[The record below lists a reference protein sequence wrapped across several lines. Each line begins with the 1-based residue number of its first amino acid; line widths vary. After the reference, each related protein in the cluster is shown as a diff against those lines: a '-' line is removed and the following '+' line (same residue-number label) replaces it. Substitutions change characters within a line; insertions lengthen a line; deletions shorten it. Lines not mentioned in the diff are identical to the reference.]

1 MSGGALVFEC
11 YSVWQLLGVWRIA
24 RRVRRVYVLDPA
36 YAVDQVLGGR
46 LGSHALL
53 ERLGLYNTEL
63 SRRLFLWVLSW
74 LNPEVETL
82 ESPMELL
89 ASHVYRLNQE
99 GPPRIDRVGPGLFEH
114 SLIWT
119 LREIVGD
126 DPVLV
131 RYLQGFLALVE
142 PRWRLFAFV
151 ARDLVQSD
159 ATVTVVPEGPLD
171 DQWDDPALDGVRRAV
186 PPRVDRINRIRYVVR
201 LLAARLVLWLMPI
214 GLFLTHARHGVRRRP
229 DGPYEVVMPV
239 AWGVYPVNESLVRFG
254 VKRSIDDLFLY
265 GAKLTPGRILHLF
278 GDIGLAAENEE
289 TFRQA
294 MVERGLPFR
303 DRRRFSVTWAFV
315 REALRAELMLL
326 RTLRPLPADRISLA
340 LLSALS
346 KGVYHYLRVV
356 LEMGNIDY
364 QVAFVRND
372 YNPGHVI
379 HTLVA
384 HRHGRKVAGAAH
396 AASLFDAPQLAYVH
410 LDRYFAQCEI
420 YSRTYG
426 TYWDDVGLVRSGRES
441 LDTLWTQ
448 SNQDVDAIRARVRE
462 LYGDRRFFVLLMFPS
477 MDSKMCLAPQWRE
490 MHEGVRRLAE
500 LELDAHIF
508 LRFRQATFGEHPHGV
523 PIVQTAERDPRMILD
538 HTNFSTLELQSA
550 SDLVVTANAA
560 FGINEAALAG
570 KRIFTFGYTLKEDLY
585 FPPDIY
591 GSDFVLKTADDL
603 VRAVAGVASGF
614 DGVDCRWDLLR
625 QDSDYYADGRN
636 CDRIRKGVLEL
647 CRAGQ
652 GNE

>member
-53 ERLGLYNTEL
+53 ERLGLYNTER

-99 GPPRIDRVGPGLFEH
+99 GPPRIDRVSPGLFEH

-239 AWGVYPVNESLVRFG
+239 VWGVYPVNESLVRFG
-254 VKRSIDDLFLY
+254 VKRSIDDLYLY

-303 DRRRFSVTWAFV
+303 DRRRFSLKSQILVVIGPFST
-315 REALRAELMLL
+315 RSENLR
-326 RTLRPLPADRISLA
+326 
-340 LLSALS
+340 
-346 KGVYHYLRVV
+346 K
-356 LEMGNIDY
+356 
-364 QVAFVRND
+364 
-372 YNPGHVI
+372 
-379 HTLVA
+379 
-384 HRHGRKVAGAAH
+384 
-396 AASLFDAPQLAYVH
+396 
-410 LDRYFAQCEI
+410 C
-420 YSRTYG
+420 
-426 TYWDDVGLVRSGRES
+426 
-441 LDTLWTQ
+441 
-448 SNQDVDAIRARVRE
+448 
-462 LYGDRRFFVLLMFPS
+462 
-477 MDSKMCLAPQWRE
+477 RE
-490 MHEGVRRLAE
+490 MPILFSKNPKETK
-500 LELDAHIF
+500 LE
-508 LRFRQATFGEHPHGV
+508 EN
-523 PIVQTAERDPRMILD
+523 IVKFIL
-538 HTNFSTLELQSA
+538 L
-550 SDLVVTANAA
+550 
-560 FGINEAALAG
+560 
-570 KRIFTFGYTLKEDLY
+570 
-585 FPPDIY
+585 
-591 GSDFVLKTADDL
+591 
-603 VRAVAGVASGF
+603 
-614 DGVDCRWDLLR
+614 
-625 QDSDYYADGRN
+625 
-636 CDRIRKGVLEL
+636 
-647 CRAGQ
+647 
-652 GNE
+652 

>member
-1 MSGGALVFEC
+1 M
-11 YSVWQLLGVWRIA
+11 
-24 RRVRRVYVLDPA
+24 
-36 YAVDQVLGGR
+36 
-46 LGSHALL
+46 
-53 ERLGLYNTEL
+53 
-63 SRRLFLWVLSW
+63 
-74 LNPEVETL
+74 
-82 ESPMELL
+82 
-89 ASHVYRLNQE
+89 
-99 GPPRIDRVGPGLFEH
+99 
-114 SLIWT
+114 
-119 LREIVGD
+119 
-126 DPVLV
+126 
-131 RYLQGFLALVE
+131 
-142 PRWRLFAFV
+142 
-151 ARDLVQSD
+151 
-159 ATVTVVPEGPLD
+159 
-171 DQWDDPALDGVRRAV
+171 
-186 PPRVDRINRIRYVVR
+186 
-201 LLAARLVLWLMPI
+201 
-214 GLFLTHARHGVRRRP
+214 
-229 DGPYEVVMPV
+229 
-239 AWGVYPVNESLVRFG
+239 
-254 VKRSIDDLFLY
+254 
-265 GAKLTPGRILHLF
+265 
-278 GDIGLAAENEE
+278 
-289 TFRQA
+289 
-294 MVERGLPFR
+294 
-303 DRRRFSVTWAFV
+303 
-315 REALRAELMLL
+315 
-326 RTLRPLPADRISLA
+326 
-340 LLSALS
+340 LSALS

-550 SDLVVTANAA
+550 SDLVVTANAS